1 MRELNGTGL
10 QVSILGT
17 APPLQDNEIARPA
30 LEQLVRHYLAA
41 DGATGNRFLSVRV
54 GSGNFRLLRRF
65 PRLRHI
71 LENHVRIVAGL
82 RSGGY
87 VMIEAGGSLATRILG
102 LPAGFFAGMVGFLVA
117 GLALLAVAREMRPLA
132 PLSRQ

>member
-87 VMIEAGGSLATRILG
+87 VMIEAGRSEERR
-102 LPAGFFAGMVGFLVA
+102 VGEECV
-117 GLALLAVAREMRPLA
+117 GTGRR
-132 PLSRQ
+132 RGWRDR

>member
-1 MRELNGTGL
+1 MRISDWSSDVCSSYLTDAGFRAPLPDQAAAMIGLLDDVTAAQRPDLMRALNGTGL

-71 LENHVRIVAGL
+71 LENHEIGRAHV
-82 RSGGY
+82 
-87 VMIEAGGSLATRILG
+87 
-102 LPAGFFAGMVGFLVA
+102 
-117 GLALLAVAREMRPLA
+117 
-132 PLSRQ
+132 

>member
-82 RSGGY
+82 RSRSEERRGGKEGVSTCRY
-87 VMIEAGGSLATRILG
+87 RWSTEN
-102 LPAGFFAGMVGFLVA
+102 
-117 GLALLAVAREMRPLA
+117 
-132 PLSRQ
+132 